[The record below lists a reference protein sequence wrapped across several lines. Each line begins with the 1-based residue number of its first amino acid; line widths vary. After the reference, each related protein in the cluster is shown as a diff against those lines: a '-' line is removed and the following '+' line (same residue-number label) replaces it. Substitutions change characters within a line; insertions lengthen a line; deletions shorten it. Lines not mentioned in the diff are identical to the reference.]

1 MHFSSGINRPP
12 YEAESAYLQVTSGCS
27 THNQCAFCAF
37 YKDSNFKASPIEEI
51 KEDLAELRSMNV
63 KAKRIFLQGADPFVL
78 SYDKLMIIAELIH
91 EYLPT
96 VESIGGYARI
106 NNMTNKSVSELR
118 ALSEAGY
125 SNPYFGIESGDD
137 VILDKMN
144 KGYTSELITEQCS
157 KMDAAGFRYIAN
169 FLNGLGGHNYG
180 MKHAHD
186 SARILNGLKP
196 TMIYASSLTLMPG
209 TPLYKQAQTGE
220 FQEATEV
227 EKLQEMMEFIK
238 SLTIQT
244 IFEAVHVSIAV
255 PLVGT
260 IPNDKD
266 KMIATLQHVIDNTP
280 ENNLRNFRESIKSL

>member
-12 YEAESAYLQVTSGCS
+12 YEAQSAYLQVTSGCS
-27 THNQCAFCAF
+27 THNQCAFCSF
-37 YKDSNFKASPIEEI
+37 YKESSFKVSPIDEI
-51 KEDLAELRSMNV
+51 KEDLKELRSRKLN
-63 KAKRIFLQGADPFVL
+63 AKRIFLQGADPFVL

-106 NNMTNKSVSELR
+106 NNITNKSITELSD
-118 ALSEAGY
+118 LSEVGY

-137 VILDKMN
+137 VILNRMH

-157 KMDAAGFRYIAN
+157 KMDAAGFKYVAN
-169 FLNGLGGHNYG
+169 FLNGLGGHGYG

-186 SARILNGLKP
+186 SAKILNGLKP

-220 FQEATEV
+220 FEEATEV
-227 EKLQEMMEFIK
+227 EKLQEMMEFINM
-238 SLTIQT
+238 LTIPT
-244 IFEAVHVSIAV
+244 IFQAVHVSIAV
-255 PLVGT
+255 PIVGK
-260 IPNDKD
+260 IPRDKD
-266 KMIATLQHVIDNTP
+266 EMIAKLQRVIDNTP
-280 ENNLRNFRESIKSL
+280 ESRLRSFRESITSL

>member
-12 YEAESAYLQVTSGCS
+12 YEAQSAYLQVTSGCS
-27 THNQCAFCAF
+27 THNQCAFCSF
-37 YKDSNFKASPIEEI
+37 YKESSFKVSPIDEI
-51 KEDLAELRSMNV
+51 KEDLKELRSMNLN
-63 KAKRIFLQGADPFVL
+63 AKRIFLQGADPFVL
-78 SYDKLMIIAELIH
+78 SYDKLMTIAELIH

-106 NNMTNKSVSELR
+106 NNIINKSITELR

-137 VILDKMN
+137 VILNRMH
-144 KGYTSELITEQCS
+144 KGYTSELITEQCF
-157 KMDAAGFRYIAN
+157 KMDAAGFKYVAN
-169 FLNGLGGHNYG
+169 FLNGLGGHGYG

-220 FQEATEV
+220 FEEATEV
-227 EKLQEMMEFIK
+227 EKLQEMMEFINT
-238 SLTIQT
+238 LAIPT

-255 PLVGT
+255 PIVGK
-260 IPNDKD
+260 IPRDKD
-266 KMIATLQHVIDNTP
+266 EMIAKLQRVIDNTP
-280 ENNLRNFRESIKSL
+280 ESRLRSFRESITSL

>member
-1 MHFSSGINRPP
+1 MNFSSGINRPP

-37 YKDSNFKASPIEEI
+37 YKESNFKVSPMEEI
-51 KEDLAELRSMNV
+51 KADLAELRSMNLQ
-63 KAKRIFLQGADPFVL
+63 AKRIFLQGADPFVL
-78 SYDKLMIIAELIH
+78 SYDKLMTIRELVH

-106 NNMTNKSVSELR
+106 NNMSNKSVAELR

-137 VILDKMN
+137 VILERMN

-169 FLNGLGGHNYG
+169 FLNGLGGFGYG
-180 MKHAHD
+180 LKHAQD
-186 SARILNGLKP
+186 SAKILNGLKP
-196 TMIYASSLTLMPG
+196 TMIYTSSLTLMPG
-209 TPLYKQAQTGE
+209 TPLYSQAQTGE

-238 SLTIQT
+238 TLTIPT

-255 PLVGT
+255 PLAGT
-260 IPNDKD
+260 IPHDKD
-266 KMIATLQHVIDNTP
+266 KMITALQRVIENTP
-280 ENNLRNFRESIKSL
+280 ESKLRSFRESIKSL

>member
-12 YEAESAYLQVTSGCS
+12 YEAQSAYLQVTSGCS

-37 YKDSNFKASPIEEI
+37 YKDSSFKVSPMEEI
-51 KEDLAELRSMNV
+51 KADLAELRNMNLN
-63 KAKRIFLQGADPFVL
+63 AKRIFLQGADPFVL
-78 SYDKLMIIAELIH
+78 SYDKLMMIAELIH

-118 ALSEAGY
+118 NLSEAGY

-137 VILDKMN
+137 VILKRMN

-169 FLNGLGGHNYG
+169 FLNGLGGHGYG
-180 MKHAHD
+180 MKHAQD

-209 TPLYKQAQTGE
+209 TPLHKQAQRGE

-227 EKLQEMMEFIK
+227 EKLQEMIEFIK
-238 SLTIQT
+238 TLTTPT

-260 IPNDKD
+260 IPQDKD
-266 KMIATLQHVIDNTP
+266 KMIAAMQRVIDTI
-280 ENNLRNFRESIKSL
+280 EESKLRRFRESIKSL

>member
-1 MHFSSGINRPP
+1 MNFSSGINRPP
-12 YEAESAYLQVTSGCS
+12 YEAQSAYLQVTSGCS

-37 YKDSNFKASPIEEI
+37 YKESCFKVSPIEEI
-51 KEDLAELRSMNV
+51 KADLAELIHMNLN
-63 KAKRIFLQGADPFVL
+63 AKRIFLQGADPFVL

-106 NNMTNKSVSELR
+106 NNIVDKSVAELR

-137 VILDKMN
+137 VILERVN

-157 KMDAAGFRYIAN
+157 KMDAAGFRYVAN
-169 FLNGLGGHNYG
+169 FLNGLGGHGYG
-180 MKHAHD
+180 MKHAQD
-186 SARILNGLKP
+186 SARILNALKP

-209 TPLYKQAQTGE
+209 TPLYRQSQTGE
-220 FQEATEV
+220 FKEATEV

-238 SLTIQT
+238 SLTTTT

-255 PLVGT
+255 PIVGA
-260 IPNDKD
+260 IPQDKD
-266 KMIATLQHVIDNTP
+266 KMIAAMQHVIDNTQ
-280 ENNLRNFRESIKSL
+280 ESKLNSFRESIKSL

>member
-37 YKDSNFKASPIEEI
+37 YKESSFKVSPMEEI
-51 KEDLAELRSMNV
+51 KADLAELRSMNL
-63 KAKRIFLQGADPFVL
+63 KEKRIFLQGADPFVL
-78 SYDKLMIIAELIH
+78 SYDKLMMIAGLIH

-106 NNMTNKSVSELR
+106 NNMTNKSVAELR

-137 VILDKMN
+137 VILERMN

-157 KMDAAGFRYIAN
+157 KMDAAGFRYVAN
-169 FLNGLGGHNYG
+169 FLNGLGGHGYG

-186 SARILNGLKP
+186 SAKILNGLKP

-209 TPLYKQAQTGE
+209 TPLYRQAQTGE

-238 SLTIQT
+238 SLTTPT

-260 IPNDKD
+260 IPHDKD
-266 KMIATLQHVIDNTP
+266 KMITALQRVIDNTP
-280 ENNLRNFRESIKSL
+280 ENKLRSFRESIKSL